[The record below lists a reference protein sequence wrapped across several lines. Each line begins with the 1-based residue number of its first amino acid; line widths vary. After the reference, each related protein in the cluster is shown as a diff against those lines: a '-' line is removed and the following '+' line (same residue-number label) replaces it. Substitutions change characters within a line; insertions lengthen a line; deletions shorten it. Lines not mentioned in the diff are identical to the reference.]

1 MKIWKDRQGN
11 KLTLKQFLTRW
22 KTGLQGVTPFQQTK
36 MQIWSTVIIIIGIVC
51 GFVITLFAIQTLW
64 WLTIILAGAFF
75 NSMVQLLGL
84 WQKKNVLKNFN
95 LHIPALTKVEN
106 SMVVEEGEEKELP
119 PPIKY
124 KGGILQ

>member
-1 MKIWKDRQGN
+1 MHIWTDKRGN
-11 KLTLKQFLTRW
+11 KLTPKQFIKRW
-22 KTGLQGVTPFQQTK
+22 GEGIQGVGPLAQTK
-36 MQIWSTVIIIIGIVC
+36 MQIWSTVIIIIGITC

-106 SMVVEEGEEKELP
+106 SMVVEEGEEKELS